1 MLVRAAGIPV
11 VSTLQSSV
19 VLSLVALEGS
29 LPAAPLPVMAVAIL
43 CVWAANCSSAQVS
56 APEPA
61 PANESTTELQNP
73 VQPVLTLHIL

>member
-1 MLVRAAGIPV
+1 ML
-11 VSTLQSSV
+11 

-73 VQPVLTLHIL
+73 VQPGGIPAAVLTLHIL